1 MSHPARKPIQHPGES
16 PVELPVAALL
26 SIATATPCVNDQVI
40 YSSGMVDE
48 GLITWEPAAGD
59 AASLDAPGERLGSGK
74 WDENTWCPPMA
85 TPAVPP
91 DPNDRVGYSP
101 EIEAGRLDVDDVI
114 RPIYQEA
121 SEALG
126 RNFEYPKK

>member
-1 MSHPARKPIQHPGES
+1 MTLDEES
-16 PVELPVAALL
+16 DLLPWCL
-26 SIATATPCVNDQVI
+26 D
-40 YSSGMVDE
+40 SSGSAHLGSVGHPTVEEIVNTMFIQW
-48 GLITWEPAAGD
+48 LITWEPAAGD

-85 TPAVPP
+85 TPAVPH